1 MEIMPP
7 DSGHRDPQ
15 TGTLIRLRGLYP
27 SLKTA
32 LRKVADVILRQPEM
46 AIYAS
51 VNEVAAVAAVSEA
64 TVMRFCRILGF
75 KGFQDFKIAL
85 AREMVIP
92 SPRFHEEV
100 GGEGEDEVAIVRKVF
115 QTNGVALQDT
125 LEILEIEAMKE
136 AAQLLLT
143 ARQIMVVGV
152 GGSGPAVT
160 YAGNR
165 FLLLG
170 LKAYM
175 CTDFYLM
182 LMAASMLSRGDVVL
196 AISNLGTTREI
207 VETVGIAREKEAR
220 VMCITNNSLSPLAR
234 ICNPVLVTA
243 SREVTLPEEAVAS
256 LICQIAILDALFAL
270 IAAGPGGA
278 VPGDPGRDGKS
289 DGQSGSDAGTRQI
302 ALPAAAIYS

>member
-1 MEIMPP
+1 MDTMSP
-7 DSGHRDPQ
+7 DIINRETQ

-92 SPRFHEEV
+92 SPRHHEEA
-100 GGEGEDEVAIVRKVF
+100 GGEDELAVVRRVF
-115 QTNGVALQDT
+115 QTNGAALEDT
-125 LEILEIEAMKE
+125 LEILEVGAMQQ
-136 AAQLLLT
+136 AAQLLLN
-143 ARQIMVVGV
+143 ARQVMVAGV

-182 LMAASMLSRGDVVL
+182 LMAASQLSRKDVVL

-207 VETVGIAREKEAR
+207 VEMVGIAREKEAR
-220 VMCITNNSLSPLAR
+220 VICITNNSLSPLAR
-234 ICNPVLVTA
+234 ACNPSLITA
-243 SREVTLPEEAVAS
+243 SREMTLPEEAVGS
-256 LICQIAILDALFAL
+256 LVCQISILDALFAL
-270 IAAGPGGA
+270 IAQFHGA
-278 VPGDPGRDGKS
+278 QSRQTLDGMEKAMVKV
-289 DGQSGSDAGTRQI
+289 GVMRE
-302 ALPAAAIYS
+302 PVN

>member
-7 DSGHRDPQ
+7 DTGNKDPQ

-51 VNEVAAVAAVSEA
+51 VNEVAAVATVSEA

-92 SPRFHEEV
+92 SPRFYEEA
-100 GGEGEDEVAIVRKVF
+100 GGEGEDDTAMVRKVF
-115 QTNGVALQDT
+115 QTNTVALQNT
-125 LEILEIEAMKE
+125 LEILEIEAIQE
-136 AAQLLLT
+136 AAQLLLA
-143 ARQIMVVGV
+143 ARQILVVGV

-160 YAGNR
+160 YTGNR

-170 LKAYM
+170 LKATI

-182 LMAASMLSRGDVVL
+182 LMAASKLSPGDVVL

-207 VETVGIAREKEAR
+207 VETVGIAREKQAR

-234 ICNPVLVTA
+234 VCDPVLVTA

-256 LICQIAILDALFAL
+256 LVCQIALLDALFAL
-270 IAAGPGGA
+270 IAAAQGA
-278 VPGDPGRDGKS
+278 QSQETLS
-289 DGQSGSDAGTRQI
+289 DMEDALVKVGVMRP
-302 ALPAAAIYS
+302 PAQ

>member
-1 MEIMPP
+1 MEIKSP
-7 DSGHRDPQ
+7 DSVHRDPQ

-92 SPRFHEEV
+92 SPRLHEEE
-100 GGEGEDEVAIVRKVF
+100 GGEGEDEAAVVRKVF
-115 QTNGVALQDT
+115 HTNGVALQDT
-125 LEILEIEAMKE
+125 LEILDIEAMKE

-165 FLLLG
+165 FLLMG
-170 LKAYM
+170 LRAHL

-182 LMAASMLSRGDVVL
+182 LMAAAMLSRGDVVL

-207 VETVGIAREKEAR
+207 LETVGIVREKGAR

-256 LICQIAILDALFAL
+256 LICQISILDALFAL
-270 IAAGPGGA
+270 IAEARGA
-278 VPGDPGRDGKS
+278 
-289 DGQSGSDAGTRQI
+289 QSRETLDRMAEAMVKVGVMRE
-302 ALPAAAIYS
+302 PAK

>member
-1 MEIMPP
+1 MEKMPP
-7 DSGHRDPQ
+7 DSFNRDPQ

-51 VNEVAAVAAVSEA
+51 VNEVAAVSTVSEA

-92 SPRFHEEV
+92 SPRFYEEV
-100 GGEGEDEVAIVRKVF
+100 GDEGEDEVATVRKVF

-182 LMAASMLSRGDVVL
+182 LMAASMLSRQDVVL

-207 VETVGIAREKEAR
+207 VETAGIARDKMAR
-220 VMCITNNSLSPLAR
+220 VICITNNSLSPLAR
-234 ICNPVLVTA
+234 MSNPVLVTA

-270 IAAGPGGA
+270 IGQAQGE
-278 VPGDPGRDGKS
+278 KS
-289 DGQSGSDAGTRQI
+289 LETLNGMEKAMVKVGVMRE
-302 ALPAAAIYS
+302 PAK

>member
-1 MEIMPP
+1 MKIMPP
-7 DSGHRDPQ
+7 DSDSRDPQ

-51 VNEVAAVAAVSEA
+51 VNEVAAAAAVSEA

-92 SPRFHEEV
+92 SPLFYEEED
-100 GGEGEDEVAIVRKVF
+100 GEGEDEVAIVRKVF
-115 QTNGVALQDT
+115 QTNRMALQET

-175 CTDFYLM
+175 YTDFYLM
-182 LMAASMLSRGDVVL
+182 LTAASMLSPGDVVL

-207 VETVGIAREKEAR
+207 VETAGIAREREAR

-234 ICNPVLVTA
+234 LCNPALVTA
-243 SREVTLPEEAVAS
+243 SREVTLPEQAVAS
-256 LICQIAILDALFAL
+256 LVCQIAILDTLFAL
-270 IAAGPGGA
+270 ITQARGE
-278 VPGDPGRDGKS
+278 
-289 DGQSGSDAGTRQI
+289 QSRETLDEIEKVMVKVGVMRESPQQ
-302 ALPAAAIYS
+302 

>member
-1 MEIMPP
+1 MEILTPHTI
-7 DSGHRDPQ
+7 SRDPQ
-15 TGTLIRLRGLYP
+15 AGTLIRLRGLYP

-32 LRKVADVILRQPEM
+32 LRKVADVILKQPEM

-51 VNEVAAVAAVSEA
+51 VNEVAAMAAVSEA

-92 SPRFHEEV
+92 SPRLHEEV
-100 GGEGEDEVAIVRKVF
+100 GGEDDAALVRRVF
-115 QTNGVALQDT
+115 QTSGAALQDT
-125 LEILEIEAMKE
+125 LEILEIGAMKE
-136 AAQLLLT
+136 ATQLLRQ
-143 ARQIMVVGV
+143 ARQVMVIGV
-152 GGSGPAVT
+152 GGSGPAVA

-182 LMAASMLSRGDVVL
+182 LMAVSLLSREDVVL

-207 VETVGIAREKEAR
+207 VETVGIAREKGAR

-234 ICNPVLVTA
+234 ACNPALVTA
-243 SREVTLPEEAVAS
+243 SREMTLPEEAVAS
-256 LICQIAILDALFAL
+256 LVCQISILDALFAL
-270 IAAGPGGA
+270 ITQAKGAQSRETLQGMEQAMVKGGVMRGPA
-278 VPGDPGRDGKS
+278 K
-289 DGQSGSDAGTRQI
+289 
-302 ALPAAAIYS
+302 

>member
-1 MEIMPP
+1 MEIMSP
-7 DSGHRDPQ
+7 DSGTRDSQ

-92 SPRFHEEV
+92 SPRFHEDV
-100 GGEGEDEVAIVRKVF
+100 TGEGEDEVATVRQVF
-115 QTNGVALQDT
+115 KTNGVALQDT

-160 YAGNR
+160 YVGNR

-207 VETVGIAREKEAR
+207 VETVGIARERDAR
-220 VMCITNNSLSPLAR
+220 VICITNNSLSPLAR
-234 ICNPVLVTA
+234 MCNPALVTA

-256 LICQIAILDALFAL
+256 LICQIGILDALFAL
-270 IAAGPGGA
+270 IAQARG
-278 VPGDPGRDGKS
+278 
-289 DGQSGSDAGTRQI
+289 GQSRETLAGMEKAMVKVGVMRE
-302 ALPAAAIYS
+302 PAK

>member
-7 DSGHRDPQ
+7 DRDARDPQ

-32 LRKVADVILRQPEM
+32 LKKVADVILRQPEM

-51 VNEVAAVAAVSEA
+51 VNEVAAVATVSEA

-92 SPRFHEEV
+92 SPRFHEEM
-100 GGEGEDEVAIVRKVF
+100 GGAGEDEVALVRKVF
-115 QTNGVALQDT
+115 QINGVALQDT

-152 GGSGPAVT
+152 GGSMPAVT

-170 LKAYM
+170 LRAYL

-207 VETVGIAREKEAR
+207 VETVGIAREKGAR
-220 VMCITNNSLSPLAR
+220 VMCITNNSLSPVAR
-234 ICNPVLVTA
+234 LCNPALVTA

-256 LICQIAILDALFAL
+256 LVCQIAILDALFAL
-270 IAAGPGGA
+270 IAQARGEQSRETLDGMEKAMVKAG
-278 VPGDPGRDGKS
+278 VMRE
-289 DGQSGSDAGTRQI
+289 
-302 ALPAAAIYS
+302 PAK

>member
-1 MEIMPP
+1 MKIMPP
-7 DSGHRDPQ
+7 DTGNRDPQ

-51 VNEVAAVAAVSEA
+51 VNEVAAVSTVSEA

-92 SPRFHEEV
+92 SPRFYEEV
-100 GGEGEDEVAIVRKVF
+100 GDEGEDEVAIVRKVF

-175 CTDFYLM
+175 YTDFYLM
-182 LMAASMLSRGDVVL
+182 LMAASLLSQGDVVL

-207 VETVGIAREKEAR
+207 VETAGIARDKMAR
-220 VMCITNNSLSPLAR
+220 VICITNNSLSPLAR
-234 ICNPVLVTA
+234 MSNPALVTA

-270 IAAGPGGA
+270 IGPAQGE
-278 VPGDPGRDGKS
+278 KS
-289 DGQSGSDAGTRQI
+289 RE
-302 ALPAAAIYS
+302 ALEGMEKAMVKVGVMREPAQ

>member
-1 MEIMPP
+1 MKIMPP
-7 DSGHRDPQ
+7 DTGNRDPQ

-51 VNEVAAVAAVSEA
+51 VNEVAAVATVSEA

-92 SPRFHEEV
+92 SPRFYEEV
-100 GGEGEDEVAIVRKVF
+100 GDEGEDEVAIVRKVF

-182 LMAASMLSRGDVVL
+182 LMAASMLSRQDVVL

-207 VETVGIAREKEAR
+207 VETAGIARDKMAR

-234 ICNPVLVTA
+234 MSNPVLVTA

-270 IAAGPGGA
+270 IGQAQGEKS
-278 VPGDPGRDGKS
+278 RETLDGMEKAMVKV
-289 DGQSGSDAGTRQI
+289 GVMRE
-302 ALPAAAIYS
+302 PAK

>member
-1 MEIMPP
+1 MDILAP
-7 DSGHRDPQ
+7 DPISRDPQ
-15 TGTLIRLRGLYP
+15 AGTLIRLRGLYP

-51 VNEVAAVAAVSEA
+51 VNEVAAMAAVSEA

-92 SPRFHEEV
+92 SPRLHEEV
-100 GGEGEDEVAIVRKVF
+100 AGEDDAALVRKVF
-115 QTNGVALQDT
+115 QTSGAALQDT
-125 LEILEIEAMKE
+125 LEILEIGAMRE
-136 AAQLLLT
+136 AAQLLLQ
-143 ARQIMVVGV
+143 ARQVMVIGV
-152 GGSGPAVT
+152 GGSAPAVA

-175 CTDFYLM
+175 YNDFYLM
-182 LMAASMLSRGDVVL
+182 LMAVSQLSQEDAVL

-207 VETVGIAREKEAR
+207 VESVGIAREKGAR

-234 ICNPVLVTA
+234 ASNPALVTA
-243 SREVTLPEEAVAS
+243 SRETTLPEEAVAS
-256 LICQIAILDALFAL
+256 LVCQISILDALFAL
-270 IAAGPGGA
+270 IIRASEA
-278 VPGDPGRDGKS
+278 
-289 DGQSGSDAGTRQI
+289 QSRETLQGMEEAMVKVGVRRE
-302 ALPAAAIYS
+302 PAK

>member
-1 MEIMPP
+1 MKIMRP
-7 DSGHRDPQ
+7 DTGNRDPQ

-51 VNEVAAVAAVSEA
+51 VNEVAAASAVSEA

-75 KGFQDFKIAL
+75 RGFQDFKIAL

-92 SPRFHEEV
+92 SPRFYEEV
-100 GGEGEDEVAIVRKVF
+100 DSEGEDEVAIVRKVF
-115 QTNGVALQDT
+115 QTNGVALKDT

-136 AAQLLLT
+136 TAQLLLS

-175 CTDFYLM
+175 CSDFYLM
-182 LMAASMLSRGDVVL
+182 LMAASMLSRQDVVL

-207 VETVGIAREKEAR
+207 VETAGIARDKMAR

-234 ICNPVLVTA
+234 MSNPALVTA

-256 LICQIAILDALFAL
+256 LICQIALLDALFAL
-270 IAAGPGGA
+270 IGQAQGEKSREAL
-278 VPGDPGRDGKS
+278 DGMEKAMIKV
-289 DGQSGSDAGTRQI
+289 GVMRE
-302 ALPAAAIYS
+302 PAQ

>member
-1 MEIMPP
+1 MKIMPP
-7 DSGHRDPQ
+7 DNDPRDPQ

-32 LRKVADVILRQPEM
+32 LRKVGDVILRQPEM

-51 VNEVAAVAAVSEA
+51 VNEVAAAAAVSEA

-92 SPRFHEEV
+92 SPRFHEEE

-115 QTNGVALQDT
+115 QTNGAALQDT
-125 LEILEIEAMKE
+125 LEIMDIEAMKE

-170 LKAYM
+170 LKAHM

-182 LMAASMLSRGDVVL
+182 LMAASMLSREDVVL
-196 AISNLGTTREI
+196 AISNLGTTREL
-207 VETVGIAREKEAR
+207 VETVGVAREREAR

-234 ICNPVLVTA
+234 LCNPALVTA

-256 LICQIAILDALFAL
+256 LVCQIAILDTLFAL
-270 IAAGPGGA
+270 ISQARGEQS
-278 VPGDPGRDGKS
+278 RETLDGMEKVMVKVGVMRES
-289 DGQSGSDAGTRQI
+289 PQ
-302 ALPAAAIYS
+302 

>member
-1 MEIMPP
+1 MANMPP
-7 DSGHRDPQ
+7 ESVYRDPQ

-51 VNEVAAVAAVSEA
+51 VNEVAAVATVSEA

-92 SPRFHEEV
+92 SPRFYEEV
-100 GGEGEDEVAIVRKVF
+100 GGEGEDEVATVRKVF

-182 LMAASMLSRGDVVL
+182 LMAASMLSRQDVVL

-207 VETVGIAREKEAR
+207 VETAGIAREKMAR
-220 VMCITNNSLSPLAR
+220 VICITNNSLSPLAR
-234 ICNPVLVTA
+234 MSNPVLVTA

-270 IAAGPGGA
+270 IGQAQGEKSRETLNGMGKVMVKAG
-278 VPGDPGRDGKS
+278 VMRE
-289 DGQSGSDAGTRQI
+289 
-302 ALPAAAIYS
+302 PAE

>member
-7 DSGHRDPQ
+7 ETGSRDPQ

-32 LRKVADVILRQPEM
+32 LKKVADVILRQPEM

-51 VNEVAAVAAVSEA
+51 VNEVAAVATVSEA

-92 SPRFHEEV
+92 SPRFHEEM
-100 GGEGEDEVAIVRKVF
+100 GGAGEDEVALVRKVF
-115 QTNGVALQDT
+115 QINGVALQDT

-152 GGSGPAVT
+152 GGSMPAVT

-170 LKAYM
+170 LRAYL

-207 VETVGIAREKEAR
+207 VETVGIAREKGAR
-220 VMCITNNSLSPLAR
+220 VMCITNNSLSPVAR
-234 ICNPVLVTA
+234 LCNPALVTA

-256 LICQIAILDALFAL
+256 LVCQIAILDALFAL
-270 IAAGPGGA
+270 IAEAQGA
-278 VPGDPGRDGKS
+278 
-289 DGQSGSDAGTRQI
+289 QSRETLDAMEKAMVKVGVMRQ
-302 ALPAAAIYS
+302 PAK

>member
-7 DSGHRDPQ
+7 DSGSRDPQ

-92 SPRFHEEV
+92 SPRFHEDV
-100 GGEGEDEVAIVRKVF
+100 GGGGEDEVAMVRQVF

-143 ARQIMVVGV
+143 AGQIMVVGV

-170 LKAYM
+170 LKAHRY
-175 CTDFYLM
+175 TDFYLM
-182 LMAASMLSRGDVVL
+182 LMAASMLSRQDVVL

-207 VETVGIAREKEAR
+207 VETVGIAREREAR
-220 VMCITNNSLSPLAR
+220 VICITNNSLSPLAR
-234 ICNPVLVTA
+234 ISSPVLVTA
-243 SREVTLPEEAVAS
+243 SREVTLPEDAVAS
-256 LICQIAILDALFAL
+256 LICQIAILDALCAL
-270 IAAGPGGA
+270 MAQARGAQTRETLGGMEKA
-278 VPGDPGRDGKS
+278 MVKVGVMRE
-289 DGQSGSDAGTRQI
+289 
-302 ALPAAAIYS
+302 PAK